1 MLVGSC
7 YRFIHVCKSVV
18 FLLDDGDLDGFLVE
32 LIFQFLNFLVLSLSN
47 TDMLLPQLFNNNLDV
62 LHFFL
67 NSRKYLIFLVVFLCE
82 KIIVLQL
89 ILKISQIFKQLLVL
103 FLQKLAIILKQ
114 SDLLLQHQ
122 LHPLPFILTSK
133 AILILIPSL
142 LLILTLILTLLFPV
156 QVLPLLVFKLLL
168 DALTFRL

>member
-7 YRFIHVCKSVV
+7 DRFIHVCESVV

-32 LIFQFLNFLVLSLSN
+32 LIFQFLNFLVLFLSN
-47 TDMLLPQLFNNNLDV
+47 IGMLLPQIFNNKLDV
-62 LHFFL
+62 LHFLL
-67 NSRKYLIFLVVFLCE
+67 NGRNYLIFLVVFLCE

-89 ILKISQIFKQLLVL
+89 ILKISKIFKQLLIL

-122 LHPLPFILTSK
+122 FHPLPFIITSE
-133 AILILIPSL
+133 AILILIPPI

-156 QVLPLLVFKLLL
+156 QVLPMLVLKLLL